1 MGTNNF
7 LVYQHWNMKNI
18 IAIVRQNRLKGDG
31 KMDLR
36 KVTAPLPGTIWKVE
50 VEVGAQ
56 VKEGDAVVILE
67 AMKMENEIIAEMD
80 GVVKAILVK
89 KGDPVQAGDLL
100 VELE

>member
-1 MGTNNF
+1 M
-7 LVYQHWNMKNI
+7 M
-18 IAIVRQNRLKGDG
+18 KGDG
-31 KMDLR
+31 TMDLS

-50 VEVGAQ
+50 VEAGSR

-80 GVVKAILVK
+80 GVVKAIYVA
-89 KGDPVQAGDLL
+89 KGDAVQAGDLL

>member
-1 MGTNNF
+1 
-7 LVYQHWNMKNI
+7 
-18 IAIVRQNRLKGDG
+18 
-31 KMDLR
+31 MDLR

-89 KGDPVQAGDLL
+89 KGDPVQAGDVL